1 LLPQIEVESILK
13 LGWTFSY
20 PKIATKG
27 AHFGV
32 LENSKPTKN
41 LVAESWNRQKRI
53 KEPIKKR

>member
-1 LLPQIEVESILK
+1 VESILK
-13 LGWTFSY
+13 LGWLFSY

-41 LVAESWNRQKRI
+41 LATESWNGH
-53 KEPIKKR
+53 KKR